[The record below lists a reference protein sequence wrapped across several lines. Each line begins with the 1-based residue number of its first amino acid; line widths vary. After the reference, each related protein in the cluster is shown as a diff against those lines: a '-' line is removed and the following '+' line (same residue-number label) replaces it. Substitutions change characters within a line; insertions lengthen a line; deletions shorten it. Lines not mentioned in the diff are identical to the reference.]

1 MIQSYVCIF
10 NISLL
15 CFFFTLKWVR
25 SCWFSG
31 QLWWVM
37 SCNFS
42 TMLKQASD
50 NSGYLAHWHGVSQFP
65 PSCVVTCEDTRW
77 MSLKRLATM
86 WPFWVKPVPK
96 SLFSP
101 TQRGGKKGEIWWG
114 RGELGDQPG
123 CCLPQPAPHRNL
135 LPPVPRGVLGEAG
148 LLRREESHQK
158 KWDRE
163 QVGPIEVEKFLG
175 LGKGGEDHKDRRAR
189 NIPRGSELRPPLGKP
204 VGWQQSELG
213 QQDMRSPTF
222 WLLNVIPMN
231 WFEWSTKGKKVE
243 TRSFTED
250 TYSPRLQ
257 TVQEEGNP
265 KRKDLMAGAKLREGN
280 PGKGHFW
287 NPTMGR
293 KAKPLSPIF

>member
-1 MIQSYVCIF
+1 MAI
-10 NISLL
+10 L
-15 CFFFTLKWVR
+15 
-25 SCWFSG
+25 G
-31 QLWWVM
+31 QA
-37 SCNFS
+37 CA
-42 TMLKQASD
+42 Q
-50 NSGYLAHWHGVSQFP
+50 
-65 PSCVVTCEDTRW
+65 
-77 MSLKRLATM
+77 
-86 WPFWVKPVPK
+86 KP
-96 SLFSP
+96 LFSN
-101 TQRGGKKGEIWWG
+101 TTGGKKGEIWWG